1 MFTRVQFATLAAFA
15 ATISAVRADLPADC
29 ARNYTVRLGDTC
41 DKISA
46 ALNVSTYQL
55 AHVNPQID
63 AGCDNL
69 GEGEPLCLGIT
80 GQDCATTYV
89 IQTGDNCD
97 LLTASQNVA
106 RSTLLA
112 NNPNVNSDC
121 SDIYPGEV
129 LCTADTDIPYAS

>member
-1 MFTRVQFATLAAFA
+1 MKSPPT
-15 ATISAVRADLPADC
+15 
-29 ARNYTVRLGDTC
+29 
-41 DKISA
+41 
-46 ALNVSTYQL
+46 STSPREYQL
-55 AHVNPQID
+55 ALVNPQID

-80 GQDCATTYV
+80 GQDCTMTYV

-97 LLTASQNVA
+97 LITTNENVA

-121 SDIYPGEV
+121 SNIYPGEV
-129 LCTADTDIPYAS
+129 LCTANTVVPYTS